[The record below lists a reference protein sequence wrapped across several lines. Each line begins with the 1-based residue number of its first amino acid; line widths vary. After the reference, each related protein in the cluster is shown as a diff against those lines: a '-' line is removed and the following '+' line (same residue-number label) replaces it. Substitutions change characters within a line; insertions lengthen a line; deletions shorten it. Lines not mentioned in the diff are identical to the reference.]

1 MRQFYTH
8 ASTRLHQDEEIDA
21 IRIEAEKND
30 PLACYKMTQ
39 ILLACHPDENYAEDA
54 YSLL

>member
-8 ASTRLHQDEEIDA
+8 ASTRLLQEEEIDA

-39 ILLACHPDENYAEDA
+39 ILLAWHPDENYSEDA